1 MPATIRH
8 ATLGAAFPAFRSIDD
23 ETLAAAR
30 VSGNWKYPSGEK
42 KKKIHTHA
50 YTFMQ
55 PSMEERQGSS
65 RSRERDSVTCIIAE
79 HGKKQC
85 RGIAASGR
93 EELRIN
99 YQAVWLLRAGSSPAG
114 AEEGGG
120 GGGPLRQSRDQ
131 DAQVS

>member
-1 MPATIRH
+1 MK
-8 ATLGAAFPAFRSIDD
+8 RSPLRGCP
-23 ETLAAAR
+23 ET
-30 VSGNWKYPSGEK
+30 GNIHRERK

>member
-1 MPATIRH
+1 
-8 ATLGAAFPAFRSIDD
+8 
-23 ETLAAAR
+23 
-30 VSGNWKYPSGEK
+30 
-42 KKKIHTHA
+42 
-50 YTFMQ
+50 MQ

-120 GGGPLRQSRDQ
+120 WWWWSPASVARPGCSGIVKPRSCGGDACVTRYPAVSRQSAAARNCIFGTL
-131 DAQVS
+131 AMLSGRLTPVAKRLVIP